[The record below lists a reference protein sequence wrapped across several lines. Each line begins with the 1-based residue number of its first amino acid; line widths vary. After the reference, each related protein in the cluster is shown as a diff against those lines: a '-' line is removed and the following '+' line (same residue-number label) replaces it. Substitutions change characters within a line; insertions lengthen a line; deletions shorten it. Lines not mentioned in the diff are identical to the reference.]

1 MAPTLVVVVLAV
13 LLSACRA
20 ATANVAPSAHQATA
34 RPATP
39 TKLLAN
45 LYLDPR
51 LGFSIDL
58 PSGWTGLPAPALAAS
73 PHVSAVTLISDDE
86 EESHQLVVIGVFESS
101 TMPAAFAEHGSPT
114 THIGPYPAFTDDRM
128 HGVAREP
135 CLVRIF
141 LAHDDYVMATWCAAD
156 AAAHAS
162 EFDQLLATYMPPA
175 TVFAPLPLPRSSR
188 DVEDCGGMEAT
199 IGYST
204 SQSQWG
210 RQLATPGASAPAG
223 GWGQLGSAAYICS
236 NDGSPDLYLFQ
247 CTELVN
253 RFIYEQW
260 ALPHIPGQAAR
271 YFDYYQNGKLYPGVI
286 RDLPVGTYQLSSD
299 ARQGTSAF
307 RPQAGDLLVFQDVN
321 NPGAGWASGLTSS
334 PGHIAI
340 ITGTDATHV
349 YVAQENYND
358 TQYFLAL
365 PLTTVAGGW
374 HITDLSGLPDRI
386 VLGWIRLLPLQ

>member
-13 LLSACRA
+13 LLSAC

-34 RPATP
+34 RPTPP
-39 TKLLAN
+39 TKLPTN

-51 LGFSIDL
+51 LGFSLKL
-58 PSGWTGLPAPALAAS
+58 PSGWAGLPAPGLAAS

-86 EESHQLVVIGVFESS
+86 QESHQQVVIGVFESS
-101 TMPAAFAEHGSPT
+101 TMPAAFAERGSPT
-114 THIGPYPAFTDDRM
+114 THIGPYPAFTDNRM

-156 AAAHAS
+156 AASHTS

-175 TVFAPLPLPRSSR
+175 TVFAALPLLRSSR
-188 DVEDCGGMEAT
+188 DVEDCGGMEAML
-199 IGYST
+199 GYSA

-210 RQLATPGASAPAG
+210 RQLATPEATAPAG
-223 GWGQLGSAAYICS
+223 GWGQLGSAGYVCS

-286 RDLPVGTYQLSSD
+286 RDLPAGAYQLSSD

-386 VLGWIRLLPLQ
+386 VRGWIRLLPLQ